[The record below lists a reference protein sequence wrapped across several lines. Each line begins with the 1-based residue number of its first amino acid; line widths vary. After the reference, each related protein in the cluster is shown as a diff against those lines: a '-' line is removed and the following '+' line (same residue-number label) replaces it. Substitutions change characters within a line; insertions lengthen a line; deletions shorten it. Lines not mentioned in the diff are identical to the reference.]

1 MRKLIISS
9 LIFFSTAAKA
19 GFPLNDAAAMP
30 PSQTWNIE
38 EKDFWDL
45 INFVVEIY
53 KPVFAAVRTAENE
66 TVSWWIEG
74 NWQEKSATITSTK
87 DKVPPYNWNKWI
99 VKVNG
104 GIARHPFMTKDAFM
118 LALCH
123 EIGHL
128 LGGAPLKDYTT
139 FSTEG
144 QADYYATHV
153 CARKVF
159 GKMEKKKKL
168 IKVGNFKLDQ
178 CDKYFDNEYEL
189 NVCLRTLFA
198 AQALSEYL
206 KVLSRELRDTDIKS
220 SDKFE
225 PKFTVQLH
233 SSSQC
238 RLDTFVA
245 GAHCDKIWDDKKIPL
260 NRNAVC
266 RNRPRCFYVP

>member
-1 MRKLIISS
+1 MRKLIV
-9 LIFFSTAAKA
+9 TALLLFPTPSQA
-19 GFPLNDAAAMP
+19 GFPLNDAAAIP
-30 PSQTWNIE
+30 VGTTWNIE

-45 INFVVEIY
+45 IQFVYDIY
-53 KPVFAAVRTAENE
+53 KPVFAAVRTQENE

-99 VKVNG
+99 TRING
-104 GIARHPFMTKDAFM
+104 GIARHPFVTKDAFM

-159 GKMEKKKKL
+159 GKMEKKRKL
-168 IKVGNFKLDQ
+168 IKLGVKLDQ
-178 CDKYFDNEYEL
+178 CDKFFDNEYEV
-189 NVCLRTLFA
+189 NVCYRTIFA

-206 KVLSRELRDTDIKS
+206 KVLSKELRDTELSIT
-220 SDKFE
+220 DKFE
-225 PKFTVQLH
+225 PKYTVQLH

-245 GAHCDKIWDDKKIPL
+245 GHHCDKIWDDKKIPL
-260 NRNAVC
+260 NKNAVC
-266 RNRPRCFYVP
+266 RNRPKCWYIP